1 MQTFE
6 FEKLLIEAFPKWERK
21 ELLYP
26 QILKIGMTG
35 SGFLDKV
42 GEAKARQVIQLMK
55 GVLPKDATLYW
66 RSDARLVME
75 GQDGGGSVAFYFYV
89 ASEEDERPAPFRLD
103 DLLSLLVAN
112 ES

>member
-1 MQTFE
+1 MQTSE
-6 FEKLLIEAFPKWERK
+6 FEELLTEAFPRWEQK

-42 GEAKARQVIQLMK
+42 NEAKARQVIQLMK
-55 GVLPKDATLYW
+55 GILPKDAALYW
-66 RSDARLVME
+66 RSDTLLVME
-75 GQDGGGSVAFYFYV
+75 GQDGAGSAAFYFYV
-89 ASEEDERPAPFRLD
+89 ASEEDERHAPFRLD

-112 ES
+112 EA